1 MFNRMEAFLF
11 VLQKNTGRA
20 RIKRPCRY
28 CIIRLQICYRI
39 RKRLAGAMVRQR
51 HSARCGMAQ
60 IHDHQDLF
68 VSGRPSSF
76 ASCSGSKKLTQQL
89 STPALAAARIM
100 WVATMVA
107 SSTPESRLPP
117 G

>member
-1 MFNRMEAFLF
+1 MFNRMEAFFLSCR
-11 VLQKNTGRA
+11 KNTGRA
-20 RIKRPCRY
+20 RIRRPCRY
-28 CIIRLQICYRI
+28 CIIRSQICYRI

-51 HSARCGMAQ
+51 SSARCGMAQ

-68 VSGRPSSF
+68 VFGQAQLFCQLLRI
-76 ASCSGSKKLTQQL
+76 KKLTQQL